1 MRLSWS
7 RWLWFLIAVPMLSV
21 VAYADAYRVDPAV
34 GNSTFT
40 AVFDAALGERITA
53 NSSQVSCDLQLD
65 EATNSASGVC
75 SVPLPSIRVDNDD
88 TKTEH
93 FGQWATN
100 KKTEPKSCRFEA
112 RFSGVKLSQAL
123 VPEKPTPFSADVP
136 FTICGR
142 SRVDGGKERVAGT
155 AVLFPAGTYGAGKTI
170 RIRAKVEGFNRDR
183 YQIGP
188 KYTSGWFARVQSLAK
203 VVAEDGTIEL
213 TLFAKSLAE
222 GGGVK

>member
-1 MRLSWS
+1 MS
-7 RWLWFLIAVPMLSV
+7 RWLWAIIAVSV
-21 VAYADAYRVDPAV
+21 PSTVAFADDYRVDPAV

-40 AVFDAALGERITA
+40 AIFDASLGERITA
-53 NSSQVSCDLQLD
+53 NSAQVACDLQLD
-65 EATNSASGVC
+65 ETTNTASGVC
-75 SVPLPSIRVDNDD
+75 SVPLTSIRVDNED

-112 RFSGVKLSQAL
+112 KFSGVKMSHAL
-123 VPEKPTPFSADVP
+123 VPEKPTPFAADVP

-142 SRVDGGKERVAGT
+142 SRTDGGKEKVTGT
-155 AVLFPAGTYGAGKTI
+155 AVLFPAGTYGSAKI
-170 RIRAKVEGFNRDR
+170 LRIRAKVEAFNRDR

-203 VVAEDGTIEL
+203 IVAEEGTIEL
-213 TLFAKSLAE
+213 TLFAKALPA
-222 GGGVK
+222 GGGK